1 MFNAED
7 IKKIEFSDSFKGYK
21 REEVDAF
28 LDKIEADYVNI
39 ERVIEDYKGQI
50 ETLNNKI
57 VELESSQDSI
67 QTVLLNAQKL
77 ADQIVREA
85 REKSEEIILKAEANI
100 NVITA
105 KEKELSEA
113 FELKANERK
122 ANLQLELDALVQ
134 KAELKA
140 KSITDAA
147 MDSVKRQQVLFD
159 KLKLEIS
166 SFKSS
171 ITSKYKEH
179 LNLLQTIPDTV
190 DMDPQKLAELITAKI
205 EKDVDIEDF
214 IVTKTEQQSILEHIA
229 SVETKEEAST
239 GFSIEDVI
247 EERIEE

>member
-39 ERVIEDYKGQI
+39 ERVIDDYKAQI
-50 ETLNNKI
+50 EVLNNKI
-57 VELESSQDSI
+57 SDLESSQDSI
-67 QTVLLNAQKL
+67 QAVLLNAQKL

-85 REKSEEIILKAEANI
+85 REKSEEIILRAEANI
-100 NVITA
+100 NVITN

-122 ANLQLELDALVQ
+122 ANLQIELDALVE

-140 KSITDAA
+140 KSIIDAA
-147 MDSVKRQQVLFD
+147 NDAVRRQQVLFD

-166 SFKSS
+166 SFKTT

-179 LNLLQTIPDTV
+179 LNLLQTIPDSV

-205 EKDVDIEDF
+205 ENEVNIEDF
-214 IVTKTEQQSILEHIA
+214 IFPKNEQQSFLEDVLEPEP
-229 SVETKEEAST
+229 SSEASI
-239 GFSIEDVI
+239 GFSIEEEI
-247 EERIEE
+247 EE